1 MNIFLIGYRC
11 SGKTSVGRQLAD
23 DMHWPFLDTD
33 LLLIENM
40 GTNIARMVEQKGW
53 NHFRKMERDL
63 IKTVCQSDSQV
74 VATGGGAVLDD
85 RNVAVMKESG
95 IVVWLK
101 IKPETVKN
109 RMAKDP
115 LNDQLRPALTG
126 KSLSKE
132 IQETLL
138 EREPYYRKAMD
149 FFVETDDLGIAE
161 ISKFISSKTDLVDK
175 G

>member
-11 SGKTSVGRQLAD
+11 SGKTSVGRQLAH
-23 DMHWPFLDTD
+23 DMRWTFLDTD
-33 LLLIENM
+33 HLLVEKM
-40 GTNIARMVEQKGW
+40 GMDIARVVEQKGW
-53 NHFRKMERDL
+53 GHFRKLEQNV
-63 IKTVCQSDSQV
+63 IKDVCQGDLQV
-74 VATGGGAVLDD
+74 IATGGGAVLYD
-85 RNVAVMKESG
+85 RNVAAMKESG

-115 LNDQLRPALTG
+115 LNDQLRPSLTG
-126 KSLSKE
+126 KPLSKE
-132 IQETLL
+132 IQDTLL

-149 FFVETDDLGIAE
+149 FFVETDVLGIEE
-161 ISKFISSKTDLVDK
+161 ISKFISSKTDSVYK